1 MHKKSFSG
9 CLCTGH
15 PIFMLPATV
24 YNQFKKWALGQ
35 LFFCVVFLDCFVFL
49 WGWELCMNV
58 TNIAVYF
65 MR

>member
-9 CLCTGH
+9 CLYTGH

-24 YNQFKKWALGQ
+24 YNQFLKMGTGTAVFFWFV
-35 LFFCVVFLDCFVFL
+35 LFCFFVGVGVVNECYQY
-49 WGWELCMNV
+49 
-58 TNIAVYF
+58 AVYF